1 MAYLP
6 EEIQKWLNTRIGTID
21 SFQTVGGGCIN
32 YTGSIITKNTSYF
45 VKWNK
50 VKDFPKIFHKEALGL
65 KLLSRGILRIPEV
78 IDNYEGGEFSCLLL
92 ENIKPAP
99 KTKNYWQLLGEGLAH
114 QHKITSQKYG
124 LTHDNYMGSLHQDNS
139 QSENWI
145 GFFISSRLKPQI
157 KLARDKGLMDEYI
170 SKSFDQLY
178 DQLDSLLEIERPAL
192 LHGDL
197 WNGNIMTDDKGSPV
211 LIDPAVYFGNREV
224 DLAMT
229 QLFGGFDD
237 AFYEAYLSTYP
248 ISGDLDA
255 RIDIYNLYPLLIH
268 LNLFGRGYLSQIVQT
283 VKLFT
288 SN

>member
-65 KLLSRGILRIPEV
+65 KLLSRGILHIPEV
-78 IDNYEGGEFSCLLL
+78 IDNYEGGEFSCMLL

-114 QHKITSQKYG
+114 QHQITGQKYG
-124 LTHDNYMGSLHQDNS
+124 LAYDNYMGSLP
-139 QSENWI
+139 QSNTELEDWVA
-145 GFFISSRLKPQI
+145 FFISNRLKPQV
-157 KLARDKGLMDEYI
+157 KLARDKGLMDEHI
-170 SKSFDQLY
+170 SKNFDQLY
-178 DQLDSLLEIERPAL
+178 NQLDSLLEIELPSL

-197 WNGNIMTDDKGSPV
+197 WNGNIMADEKGRPV
-211 LIDPAVYFGNREV
+211 LIDPAVYFGNGEV

-255 RIDIYNLYPLLIH
+255 RIEIYNLYPLLIH
-268 LNLFGRGYLSQIVQT
+268 LNLFGRGYLSQILT
-283 VKLFT
+283 TLTRFT
-288 SN
+288 